1 MADAKQAKD
10 ETRNTPDPAVEQK
23 VHIAGPNPLLNELL
37 TSFLKTQEG
46 IFCTSGPDWDGDGR
60 GSALI
65 LWDCYRSDPARI
77 WLEMEAAVSVAE
89 DDPPFVALF
98 NVTPDDEF
106 TREAMARQV
115 RGIFFVNE
123 PLRLLGKGVRAILK
137 GELWYSRETLSNFVL
152 APRTRVPAAQEAAE
166 SLTAREREILARIA
180 AGHSNQEI
188 ADKLYISLHTVK
200 SHTYNIFR
208 KINVPNRLQAALWF
222 SKHF

>member
-1 MADAKQAKD
+1 MAESSQAKG
-10 ETRNTPDPAVEQK
+10 ETRETPDPAPGNK
-23 VHIAGPNPLLNELL
+23 IHIAGPNPLLNELM
-37 TSFLKTQEG
+37 TWFLKTQEE
-46 IFCTSGPDWDGDGR
+46 IACTSGPDWEGDGR
-60 GSALI
+60 DAALI
-65 LWDCYRSDPARI
+65 LWDCWHSDPARI
-77 WLEMEAAVSVAE
+77 WLEMESAIQSAGE
-89 DDPPFVALF
+89 NPPFVALF

-106 TREAMARQV
+106 TREAMARLV

-123 PLRLLGKGVRAILK
+123 PLRLLGKGVRSILK

-166 SLTAREREILARIA
+166 SLTSREREILARIA

-188 ADKLYISLHTVK
+188 AEKLYISLHTVK

-208 KINVPNRLQAALWF
+208 KIDVPNRLQAALWF